1 MTVYGIRIEQKSIVI
16 ITDRIKLVF
25 FINLSLY
32 FLEIVLSKIFPR
44 NKETTY
50 PIPPL
55 TIEIKLENIYFK
67 PSVELGG
74 TEVLMLKIR

>member
-55 TIEIKLENIYFK
+55 TIEIKLETIYFK

-74 TEVLMLKIR
+74 TEVLMLKIK